1 MTRQKL
7 MENVYLTCVPSMK
20 FKTSLLSAQMVV
32 PLSQETAGHNALL
45 VNVLNRGTVR
55 CPDMSAIGRE
65 LDRKS
70 VV

>member
-32 PLSQETAGHNALL
+32 PL
-45 VNVLNRGTVR
+45 
-55 CPDMSAIGRE
+55 
-65 LDRKS
+65 DRKS